1 MKQYLLILSF
11 LVFLPSTVLAELN
24 NLMWAVF
31 PVEKYEYM
39 SDEKTKKYLKDGQ
52 LKALGK
58 FYISLENK
66 KIIFN
71 GLRMREVL
79 DFLSVEKDSE
89 LLFTYEIFELRKV
102 IKLDNENYAFEG
114 VRDGY
119 FNRLISG
126 KIQLKKLPQVGQV
139 VNFEMNEKGDMF
151 EGVMN
156 RYVILSSEKG
166 KSLKDNFKAIDFG
179 NYYGAMGP
187 EEEIKY

>member
-11 LVFLPSTVLAELN
+11 LVFLPSTVLAELS
-24 NLMWAVF
+24 NLMLAVF

-39 SDEKTKKYLKDGQ
+39 ADEKTKKYLKDGQ
-52 LKALGK
+52 LKVIGK

-66 KIIFN
+66 KILFI
-71 GLRMREVL
+71 GLRMREAL
-79 DFLSVEKDSE
+79 DFISVEKDSE

-102 IKLDNENYAFEG
+102 VKLDNENYAFED

-126 KIQLKKLPQVGQV
+126 KIQLKKLPQAGQV
-139 VNFEMNEKGDMF
+139 INFEMNEKGDTF
-151 EGVMN
+151 QGVMN

-166 KSLKDNFKAIDFG
+166 KLLKDKFKVIDFG
-179 NYYGAMGP
+179 NYYGAMGA

>member
-1 MKQYLLILSF
+1 MKLYLLILSF
-11 LVFLPSTVLAELN
+11 LVFIPSTVLAELN

-39 SDEKTKKYLKDGQ
+39 ADEKTKKYMNDGQ
-52 LKALGK
+52 LKAVGK

-71 GLRMREVL
+71 GLRVKESL
-79 DFLSVEKDSE
+79 DSISSEKDSE
-89 LLFTYEIFELRKV
+89 YLFANEEFELKKV

-114 VRDGY
+114 MRVGY
-119 FNRLISG
+119 FKRLISG
-126 KIQLKKLPQVGQV
+126 KLQLKKAPSSGQV
-139 VNFEMNEKGDMF
+139 INFELNEKGDRF

-166 KSLKDNFKAIDFG
+166 KLLKDNFRAIDFG

-187 EEEIKY
+187 EELVKY